1 MSMADTAEY
10 QLGALAEAMT
20 TALREEEKTAR
31 WREAAYRDGFRNAMA
46 TVAASMGLTT
56 EITYTYPF

>member
-20 TALREEEKTAR
+20 SALREEEKTAQ
-31 WREAAYRDGFRNAMA
+31 WREPAYRKGFSNALA
-46 TVAASMGLTT
+46 TIAVSMGLTT
-56 EITYTYPF
+56 QVTYTYPC